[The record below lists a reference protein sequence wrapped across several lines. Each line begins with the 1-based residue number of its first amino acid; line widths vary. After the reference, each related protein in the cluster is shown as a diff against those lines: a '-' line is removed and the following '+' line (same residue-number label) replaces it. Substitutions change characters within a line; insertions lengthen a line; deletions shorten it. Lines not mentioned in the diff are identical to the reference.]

1 ISNKLAIDFILGS
14 VNSLQLPFSKTIT
27 SCNLKELSLP
37 AKYVLKLN
45 QRIERHGKLDD
56 LLNKITLDKINANKI
71 YTNIKDIKDA
81 TFKKY
86 KELSIVIKNIKNIP
100 KEEIEDYVKKE
111 AFVQFKACDVDNLKT
126 QYRKLFLAY
135 DLLIH
140 GNVEKIN

>member
-1 ISNKLAIDFILGS
+1 
-14 VNSLQLPFSKTIT
+14 
-27 SCNLKELSLP
+27 
-37 AKYVLKLN
+37 
-45 QRIERHGKLDD
+45 LDD

>member
-1 ISNKLAIDFILGS
+1 M
-14 VNSLQLPFSKTIT
+14 
-27 SCNLKELSLP
+27 P

-86 KELSIVIKNIKNIP
+86 KELS
-100 KEEIEDYVKKE
+100 
-111 AFVQFKACDVDNLKT
+111 
-126 QYRKLFLAY
+126 
-135 DLLIH
+135 
-140 GNVEKIN
+140 

>member
-1 ISNKLAIDFILGS
+1 M
-14 VNSLQLPFSKTIT
+14 
-27 SCNLKELSLP
+27 KELSLP

-86 KELSIVIKNIKNIP
+86 KELSIVIKNIKISP
-100 KEEIEDYVKKE
+100 KRR
-111 AFVQFKACDVDNLKT
+111 LKIMLKRSVCSI
-126 QYRKLFLAY
+126 QGMRR
-135 DLLIH
+135 
-140 GNVEKIN
+140 